1 MCRIVAESRRSTED
15 AFSLAGRGVRNY
27 NFKKPGPRRSSNGSL
42 QPLFGLRPHSCKPV
56 IFVASSFVVSTQLCA
71 RQFLRLRG
79 LRSLEFIGLK
89 GCRVMHRIALQRAYL
104 IAGLLLL
111 ANSSSLG
118 QTLKLR
124 PPSGPES
131 ALAKNDAPPP
141 EPALVTVPMSVPAG
155 TPIKVALDS
164 EVRIR
169 NVGQPIHGKTTDP
182 VYAFDK
188 LLIPAGTRVNGKVS
202 AIDAVPKTTRTL
214 DAMDG
219 NFSPVRGVHVQFDEL
234 VMPDGR
240 LLPMRTI
247 ASPAPNGVLRFV
259 PANEKS
265 ANPNKVKDAASK
277 KVSATRQMIR
287 DQWAALQK
295 QIHDPG
301 KMHKLKR
308 LAVAQLPVHPQ
319 YIDQGT
325 SFNANLQQP
334 LDFGTESIKA
344 EALTNIGSPPPSGSA
359 VHARLVTPLNSS
371 ISKKGDNVEAL
382 ITEPLVA
389 SNHLILPEGS
399 IIQGSV
405 MQVQPARRLA
415 RNGQLRILFREV
427 APPDG
432 VAQKVETSL
441 EGVAVA
447 KGEHLKL
454 DSEGG
459 AQVTTPRTRYLT
471 TGIQVMLAVAAATPD
486 NDGALHG
493 SSNSGDIGAG
503 GAAANGASGFRLV
516 GMIVGLIARSRVVAT
531 GFGAYGAA
539 TSIYYKF
546 LARGRDVIY
555 PKDMAMVIGLG
566 ARESKPSDPT
576 NPDPQPAGAPGSAPG
591 KPAFPGR

>member
-1 MCRIVAESRRSTED
+1 MRRI
-15 AFSLAGRGVRNY
+15 
-27 NFKKPGPRRSSNGSL
+27 
-42 QPLFGLRPHSCKPV
+42 
-56 IFVASSFVVSTQLCA
+56 SFERVSWAVV
-71 RQFLRLRG
+71 
-79 LRSLEFIGLK
+79 
-89 GCRVMHRIALQRAYL
+89 
-104 IAGLLLL
+104 LLL
-111 ANSSSLG
+111 ASHWSVG
-118 QTLKLR
+118 QTLKIR
-124 PPSGPES
+124 PSTEPSTEPS
-131 ALAKNDAPPP
+131 TNDTQPIQAS
-141 EPALVTVPMSVPAG
+141 LVSVPMSVLSG

-169 NVGQPIHGKTTDP
+169 NVGQPIHGKTTEP

-188 LLIPAGTRVNGKVS
+188 LLIPAGTPVNGKVS
-202 AIDAVPKTTRTL
+202 AIDGVPKTTRTL
-214 DAMDG
+214 EAMDG
-219 NFSPVRGVHVQFDEL
+219 NFSPVRQVHVQFDEL

-240 LLPMRTI
+240 LLPMHTI

-259 PANEKS
+259 PANEKA
-265 ANPNKVKDAASK
+265 ANDSKVKDAASK
-277 KVSATRQMIR
+277 QMSATRQMIR

-295 QIHDPG
+295 QIHEPG

-319 YIDQGT
+319 YIEVGT

-334 LDFGTESIKA
+334 LDFGTELIKP
-344 EALTNIGSPPPSGSA
+344 ETLVNVGTPPPSGSA

-371 ISKKGDNVEAL
+371 ISKKGDLVEAL

-389 SNHLILPEGS
+389 SDHLILPEGS
-399 IIQGSV
+399 TIRGSV

-432 VAQKVETSL
+432 IAQKVETSL

-471 TGIQVMLAVAAATPD
+471 TGIQIMLAAAAATPD
-486 NDGALHG
+486 GDHDLHG
-493 SSNSGDIGAG
+493 SSSGDIGAG
-503 GAAANGASGFRLV
+503 GAAANGASGFRFV
-516 GMIVGLIARSRVVAT
+516 GMIVGVIARSRVVAT

-546 LARGRDVIY
+546 LARGRDVVY

-566 ARESKPSDPT
+566 TRESKPQSGIVPEGGS
-576 NPDPQPAGAPGSAPG
+576 NAVKAAPPG
-591 KPAFPGR
+591 Q